1 MSTCVLSLPVLL
13 QTLPQI
19 RSLIWRQKK
28 GEGDTGRRGEIV
40 LRLSRI
46 DAAEAGN
53 IAIRNGELDI
63 ERSGFN

>member
-1 MSTCVLSLPVLL
+1 MCIIPACSSPDLSTDSILDLEA
-13 QTLPQI
+13 
-19 RSLIWRQKK
+19 KK
-28 GEGDTGRRGEIV
+28 GKGDAGHRGEIV

-46 DAAEAGN
+46 DAAKAGN